1 MSFWDIVW
9 FIIIS
14 FAFIAYLMILFS
26 IIGDLFADRDTSGWI
41 KAVWVIFLIVFPFL
55 SALIYLI
62 ANGDHMARRQSEK
75 MRRARE
81 DTDAYI
87 KDVAGAGVTP
97 ADQIARAKE
106 LLDSGAI
113 SQEEFAALKA
123 KALA

>member
-26 IIGDLFADRDTSGWI
+26 IIGDLFRDRDTSGWI
-41 KAVWVIFLIVFPFL
+41 KALWVVFLILFPFL

-62 ANGDHMARRQSEK
+62 ANGDSMARRQAEQ

-87 KDVAGAGVTP
+87 KDVAGAGAAP

-106 LLDSGAI
+106 LLDAGAI